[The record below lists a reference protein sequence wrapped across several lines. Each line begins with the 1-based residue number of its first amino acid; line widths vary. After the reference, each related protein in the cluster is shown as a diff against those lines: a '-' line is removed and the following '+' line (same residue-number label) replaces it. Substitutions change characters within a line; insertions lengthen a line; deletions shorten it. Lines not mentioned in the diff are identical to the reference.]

1 VTQEIEHEPDIIIE
15 CMHRIVF
22 LRHGES
28 LWNRENRFTG
38 WTDVDLSP
46 AGVEEARAAGRL
58 LRAGGHAF
66 DLAHTSV
73 LKRAVR
79 TLWLVLEEM
88 DCCWLPVEKSWRL
101 NERHYG
107 ALQGLDKAEMA
118 AKFGEA
124 QVLAWR
130 RSYDTPPPAL
140 APGDPRDAAA
150 DARYRGLSRAAVP
163 LTECLKDTVAR
174 VLPYWNSVVAPAVRA
189 GRSVLVAAHGNS
201 LRALIK
207 HLDGVSDADIVG
219 LNVPT
224 GIPLVYELDDALKPL
239 THYYLGDAAEIERRV
254 AAVSAQGKAKT

>member
-1 VTQEIEHEPDIIIE
+1 
-15 CMHRIVF
+15 MHRIVF

-28 LWNRENRFTG
+28 DWNRENRFTG
-38 WTDVDLSP
+38 WTDVDLSK

-58 LRAGGHAF
+58 LRAQGMEF
-66 DLAHTSV
+66 DIAYTSV
-73 LKRAVR
+73 LKRAIR
-79 TLWLVLEEM
+79 TLWLTLEEL
-88 DCCWLPVEKSWRL
+88 DRFWLPVEKSWRL

-107 ALQGLDKAEMA
+107 ALQGLNKAETA

-130 RSYDTPPPAL
+130 RSYDTPPPPLTAGDERD
-140 APGDPRDAAA
+140 AAGDPRYA
-150 DARYRGLSRAAVP
+150 GLTRAEVP

-174 VLPYWNSVVAPAVRA
+174 VLPYWNSAIAPAVRA
-189 GRSVLVAAHGNS
+189 GRRVLVAAHGNS

-224 GIPLVYELDDALKPL
+224 GVPLVYELDAQLRPL
-239 THYYLGDAAEIERRV
+239 DRRYLGDPDEVARRV
-254 AAVSAQGKAKT
+254 AAVSAQGKARP